1 MSCLKIRLKT
11 LTISRRKSS
20 SQEIEDHFHN
30 APPSKPLFEF
40 QDAQNAVSSS
50 LLYRL
55 KKASGK
61 LDQSFLRLLVG
72 PSFFLSS
79 YTVWHH
85 FPRFLTFFHSL
96 HDVTVPAR
104 SLFSHC
110 FQMLC
115 TTELFCQPVWLFQCW
130 LHECLPVY
138 LVQPAFFSR
147 PLPYVRLLTLKPT
160 LPLVGSALSFLFRVL
175 YQPPLLSF
183 LNILRALRRSF

>member
-1 MSCLKIRLKT
+1 MSCLRIRLKT
-11 LTISRRKSS
+11 LTISRRKSG
-20 SQEIEDHFHN
+20 SQEIEDLFHN
-30 APPSKPLFEF
+30 ALPSKPLFEF
-40 QDAQNAVSSS
+40 QGDRNEEPS
-50 LLYRL
+50 LLSYRQ

-61 LDQSFLRLLVG
+61 LDRSFFRLLVG

-85 FPRFLTFFHSL
+85 FSRFLTFFHSL
-96 HDVTVPAR
+96 HNVTVPAR

-130 LHECLPVY
+130 LRECLQVF
-138 LVQPAFFSR
+138 LVQPASFFHPLLCVR
-147 PLPYVRLLTLKPT
+147 PLTSKPT
-160 LPLVGSALSFLFRVL
+160 LPLVGSVPFDLFREL
-175 YQPPLLSF
+175 YQPRLLSF